1 MKIPKLA
8 GAAIASF
15 PFLSVVYLDQC
26 RHPFPSLAFSISE
39 FSSWSTVCLI
49 TQRLYLQLNKLD
61 TTGVVW
67 DAITFFR
74 VVSLRPGCNSR
85 CSQFTSLVH
94 VPRKFHVSTFRYR
107 SIISSK
113 PLSGRMG
120 IGLYPNN
127 DYLFILPF
135 IDPLFSL
142 VFSVR
147 SLNVLR
153 TAEWSPRSQ
162 FNGTWLPMATV
173 TYST

>member
-113 PLSGRMG
+113 PLSGEWEQGYTPTM
-120 IGLYPNN
+120 II
-127 DYLFILPF
+127 YLFCPSSIPSFL
-135 IDPLFSL
+135 LFSPFAL
-142 VFSVR
+142 
-147 SLNVLR
+147 
-153 TAEWSPRSQ
+153 
-162 FNGTWLPMATV
+162 
-173 TYST
+173 

>member
-39 FSSWSTVCLI
+39 FSSWSTVRLI

-85 CSQFTSLVH
+85 CSQLTSLVH

-107 SIISSK
+107 SIISTKS
-113 PLSGRMG
+113 LSGRM
-120 IGLYPNN
+120 GLYPNN
-127 DYLFILPF
+127 DYLFILSF
-135 IDPLFSL
+135 IDLLFSL
-142 VFSVR
+142 VSSVR
-147 SLNVLR
+147 SLNVLG
-153 TAEWSPRSQ
+153 APEWSPRSQ
-162 FNGTWLPMATV
+162 FDGIWLPMM